1 MAIISILL
9 GFLIVL
15 IALYLIRNEFKK
27 SLDLKISKLG
37 DFSDVEKRKIIEVI
51 EELEE
56 EINNL
61 NRAFYEIVNDLEG
74 KYSIHEKQIELLEKK
89 IKEKNKSKKIID
101 ERSRSNEIKKE
112 LINQKQ
118 DNKEIK
124 ENEYTVKEKVIM
136 MHKKGM
142 KISEIAKKLDIGIG
156 ELRLLLNINEKKY

>member
-15 IALYLIRNEFKK
+15 ISLYLIKNEFKK

-37 DFSDVEKRKIIEVI
+37 DFSDVEKRKIVEVI

-61 NRAFYEIVNDLEG
+61 NRAFYEIVSDLEG

-89 IKEKNKSKKIID
+89 IKEKNSSEKTVKEKNK
-101 ERSRSNEIKKE
+101 SNEIKKE
-112 LINQKQ
+112 LVNQKN
-118 DNKEIK
+118 DEDIK
-124 ENEYTVKEKVIM
+124 EKQYTVKEKVII